1 MRHGRRLLAYT
12 ANNVGEI
19 DMSYSGAGNEK
30 AVTASDLNRTHVGLT
45 ASFQPDEF
53 TVVFGRIGAI
63 ARKEGGV
70 TIALDGVVG
79 TGSLASHY
87 SLPPTQ
93 QVYVQ
98 PDMLTNTES
107 TIKDL
112 FGKVQD
118 NLRGH
123 KGDQR
128 PDTM

>member
-1 MRHGRRLLAYT
+1 MAYT
-12 ANNVGEI
+12 G
-19 DMSYSGAGNEK
+19 MGNEK
-30 AVTASDLNRTHVGLT
+30 AVLASDLNRGHVGHT
-45 ASFQPDEF
+45 VSFEPDEF
-53 TVVFGRIGAI
+53 TVIFGRIAAI

-79 TGSLASHY
+79 AGGLQSHY

-93 QVYVQ
+93 NIYVQ

-123 KGDQR
+123 KGDSPSGQ
-128 PDTM
+128 

>member
-1 MRHGRRLLAYT
+1 M
-12 ANNVGEI
+12 
-19 DMSYSGAGNEK
+19 DMSYSGTGNEK

-45 ASFQPDEF
+45 VSFQPDEF

-70 TIALDGVVG
+70 TIALEGVDG
-79 TGSLASHY
+79 TGGLPAQY
-87 SLPPTQ
+87 SLPPAH

>member
-1 MRHGRRLLAYT
+1 MNYAGT
-12 ANNVGEI
+12 
-19 DMSYSGAGNEK
+19 GNEK

-45 ASFQPDEF
+45 LSFQPDEF

-70 TIALDGVVG
+70 NIALAGVDGAG
-79 TGSLASHY
+79 GLASHY
-87 SLPPTQ
+87 SLPPAQ

-98 PDMLTNTES
+98 PDMLTNTET

-112 FGKVQD
+112 FGKVQE
-118 NLRGH
+118 NLRSH

-128 PDTM
+128 PDTV

>member
-1 MRHGRRLLAYT
+1 
-12 ANNVGEI
+12 
-19 DMSYSGAGNEK
+19 MSYSGTGNEK
-30 AVTASDLNRTHVGLT
+30 AVTASDLNRTHIGLSV
-45 ASFQPDEF
+45 SFEPDEF

-70 TIALDGVVG
+70 TIALEGMDG
-79 TGSLASHY
+79 TGSLPSHY

-123 KGDQR
+123 KGDHR

>member
-1 MRHGRRLLAYT
+1 
-12 ANNVGEI
+12 
-19 DMSYSGAGNEK
+19 MSYAGTGNEK
-30 AVTASDLNRTHVGLT
+30 AVAASELNRTHIGLT
-45 ASFQPDEF
+45 VSFPPDEF

-70 TIALDGVVG
+70 TIALEGVDGAG
-79 TGSLASHY
+79 GLPSHY

-93 QVYVQ
+93 LVYVQ

-112 FGKVQD
+112 FGKVQE

-123 KGDQR
+123 EGDQR
-128 PDTM
+128 TDGV